1 MNEHEQIMAIIRA
14 KNESPIPLDPHRTGL
29 IVVDRRGASEQVPD
43 GAHDEAP
50 SGECRSNHQGRNI
63 MNRLSTL
70 TLTTMALLFLGVAL
84 PSGDAVG
91 QQKTLKEQLV
101 GTWTF
106 VSAVNTRPDGTK
118 FDPWGGKAAGVLVFD
133 STGHFSW
140 QVIRSDIPKLASNNR
155 LEGTADEF
163 KAVAQGALSYFGTY
177 SLDDSGKTLT
187 QHIKSSSFPNFN
199 GANRIWAIALTGD
212 ELTIASQAGAAGG
225 TNELKWK
232 RVK

>member
-1 MNEHEQIMAIIRA
+1 MTTRTIR
-14 KNESPIPLDPHRTGL
+14 
-29 IVVDRRGASEQVPD
+29 RRLWDVFA
-43 GAHDEAP
+43 A
-50 SGECRSNHQGRNI
+50 
-63 MNRLSTL
+63 L
-70 TLTTMALLFLGVAL
+70 TMLALLLVPL
-84 PSGDAVG
+84 TGDAVA
-91 QQKTLKEQLV
+91 QQKSLKEQLV

-118 FDPWGGKAAGVLVFD
+118 FDPWGGKAAGVMMFD
-133 STGHFSW
+133 STGQFSF

-155 LEGTADEF
+155 LQGTADEF
-163 KAVAQGALSYFGTY
+163 KAVAQGVLSYFGTY

-187 QHIKSSSFPNFN
+187 QHVQSSSFPNFN

-212 ELTIASQAGAAGG
+212 DLTIGSQVAAAGG

>member
-1 MNEHEQIMAIIRA
+1 
-14 KNESPIPLDPHRTGL
+14 
-29 IVVDRRGASEQVPD
+29 
-43 GAHDEAP
+43 
-50 SGECRSNHQGRNI
+50 
-63 MNRLSTL
+63 MNRRSTL
-70 TLTTMALLFLGVAL
+70 ALSTMALLFLGIGLPASNAVA
-84 PSGDAVG
+84 
-91 QQKTLKEQLV
+91 QQKSLKEQLV

-118 FDPWGGKAAGVLVFD
+118 FDPYGGKAAGMLFFD
-133 STGHFSW
+133 SSDRFSW

-155 LEGTADEF
+155 QEGTADEF
-163 KAVAQGALSYFGTY
+163 KAVAQGVLSYFGTY

-187 QHIKSSSFPNFN
+187 QHIVSSSFPNYN

-212 ELTIASQAGAAGG
+212 DLTMASQAAASGG

>member
-1 MNEHEQIMAIIRA
+1 
-14 KNESPIPLDPHRTGL
+14 
-29 IVVDRRGASEQVPD
+29 
-43 GAHDEAP
+43 
-50 SGECRSNHQGRNI
+50 
-63 MNRLSTL
+63 MNRRSTL
-70 TLTTMALLFLGVAL
+70 ALSTMALLFLGIGLPASNAVA
-84 PSGDAVG
+84 
-91 QQKTLKEQLV
+91 QQKSLKEQLV

-118 FDPWGGKAAGVLVFD
+118 FDPYGGKAAGMLFFD
-133 STGHFSW
+133 SSDRFSW

-155 LEGTADEF
+155 QEGTADEF
-163 KAVAQGALSYFGTY
+163 KAVAQGVLSYFGTY

-187 QHIKSSSFPNFN
+187 QHIVRSSFPNYN

-212 ELTIASQAGAAGG
+212 DLTMASQAAASGG